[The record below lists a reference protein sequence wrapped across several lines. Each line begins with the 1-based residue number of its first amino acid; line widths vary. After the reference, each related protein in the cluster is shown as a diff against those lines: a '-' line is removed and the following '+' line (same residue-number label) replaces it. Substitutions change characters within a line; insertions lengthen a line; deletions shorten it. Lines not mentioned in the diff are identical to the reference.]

1 MLPAAG
7 NARTQQHTR
16 REIPKGGEQILVI
29 NQHEWLYSKL
39 PSENDIPEFRELIA
53 KGEALPKTTIL
64 HPTYRPGSKPVRIAI
79 HEVGPGTN
87 SHVYVLIHG
96 MLASYKTWR
105 YLAGAL
111 PGDSDVWLV
120 DLPGHGESDKP
131 SPASLGPGGYAP
143 GAVAERILQAL
154 EQQLAARSSAPR
166 MTFIAHSLGGLMVI
180 RMLSC
185 PELRRRHLSCLA
197 QVDEAVLFAPC
208 DVAVGVQI
216 GQLLTIAGLSSTTL
230 SIGDALGVV
239 HEKVARATKDGCY
252 RDGYATRESA
262 DLLFQA
268 FTTPAIL
275 AASQAMIKGAVPG
288 WETKRRPDWVQ
299 IRPLVCNY
307 TNITVPC
314 LIVWGECD
322 ETLPEWMGYKLRDHI
337 PGAQLRELPECM
349 HSAHLEYPKMCV
361 DLISAFRAERRA
373 LAATGGRT
381 AASPGI
387 N

>member
-1 MLPAAG
+1 MKQNRMTWEGATRTAGAIRRFRLCGASMAVMLASTGMLPAAG

-16 REIPKGGEQILVI
+16 REYPKGGEQILVI

-64 HPTYRPGSKPVRIAI
+64 RPTYRPGSKPVRIAI

-197 QVDEAVLFAPC
+197 QVDEAVPLRSVRCRGRRANRP
-208 DVAVGVQI
+208 VAHHRG
-216 GQLLTIAGLSSTTL
+216 ASSTTL

-299 IRPLVCNY
+299 IRPAGVQLYEYYCA
-307 TNITVPC
+307 VPDC
-314 LIVWGECD
+314 L
-322 ETLPEWMGYKLRDHI
+322 
-337 PGAQLRELPECM
+337 
-349 HSAHLEYPKMCV
+349 
-361 DLISAFRAERRA
+361 
-373 LAATGGRT
+373 GRVR
-381 AASPGI
+381 
-387 N
+387 